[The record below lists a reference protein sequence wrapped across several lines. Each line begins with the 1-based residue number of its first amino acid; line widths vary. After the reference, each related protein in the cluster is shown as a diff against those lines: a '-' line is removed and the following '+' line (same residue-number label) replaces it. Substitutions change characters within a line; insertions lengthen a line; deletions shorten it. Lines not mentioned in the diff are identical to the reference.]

1 MRNIFKILLVAIF
14 LIGCSNDEKN
24 GDEKLATPQ
33 NTEVSKSA
41 QTTKNI
47 QNEAKKQG
55 LKNSADIIKEES
67 NKSYQIIKDSVKK
80 EANETYH
87 EVKDGVNKA
96 YENVKEKTNE
106 GIKSLNESAKDAKE
120 AIVAGV
126 DNAKEKL
133 IDTKKDINIDSN
145 QSKENIKEG
154 LDNLADDINKT
165 VAEVQKP
172 LFNGKSVAEYFED
185 RCSSCHGRYGDLKA
199 LKASEVINK
208 WDFAK
213 IENALKGYKN
223 GTYGGRMKATMA
235 PTAKIL
241 SDEEIAEL
249 AKLIPTL

>member
-24 GDEKLATPQ
+24 GDEKLATQ
-33 NTEVSKSA
+33 NSEVSKSA

-47 QNEAKKQG
+47 QNEAKKQE

-67 NKSYQIIKDSVKK
+67 NKSYQIIKDSVKN
-80 EANETYH
+80 EANKTYN

-96 YENVKEKTNE
+96 YETAKEKTNE
-106 GIKSLNESAKDAKE
+106 GIKNLNESANDAKE
-120 AIVAGV
+120 AIAVEF
-126 DNAKEKL
+126 DKAKDK
-133 IDTKKDINIDSN
+133 INDVKKDIGTDANKL
-145 QSKENIKEG
+145 KENIKEG

-172 LFNGKSVAEYFED
+172 LFNGKSAAEYFED